1 MKTVGNVIQ
10 EELGKDIVSD
20 ELAAKITEMFDNT
33 VNEQVN
39 LRVEMAVDNELQ
51 KMDEAHAEMLENL
64 LSKLDADHTS
74 KMKKLVESI
83 DEDFAKKLSN
93 VAKKYDRELNESAT
107 EYSNKLNKQ
116 VSDFLEMYLDKT
128 FPQDMLKEAVENTRA
143 VRALAKIRDLVGLD
157 VTYVDNTV
165 KEAIKEAHDTIDGL
179 KKDASDKDATIA
191 QLKEQVEAQKAQLV
205 LEQKTAGL
213 VAEKREFIMGKFAGR
228 TADEI
233 EQNFDYV
240 LEMYNKNERDR
251 REAMRTGSLTES
263 RTLNQ
268 KVDRTP
274 RASKPVITEN
284 VEDQSIVSESSDVNM
299 CLEGLS
305 DVM

>member
-20 ELAAKITEMFDNT
+20 DLATKITEMFDKT
-33 VNEQVN
+33 VKEQVD

-51 KMDEAHAEMLENL
+51 KMDEEHAAMLENL
-64 LSKLDADHTS
+64 LSKLDVDHTS
-74 KMKKLVESI
+74 KMKQLVEKL
-83 DEDFAKKLSN
+83 DENFAAKLSN
-93 VAKKYDRELNESAT
+93 VAKKYDRELNESAS
-107 EYSNKLNKQ
+107 EYSTKLNKQ

-143 VRALAKIRDLVGLD
+143 VQALAKIRDLVGID

-179 KKDASDKDATIA
+179 KKEASDKDATIA
-191 QLKEQVEAQKAQLV
+191 KLEEQVETQKAQLV

-251 REAMRTGSLTES
+251 REVMRNGSLTES

-274 RASKPVITEN
+274 RASAQPITEN
-284 VEDQSIVSESSDVNM
+284 VEDRSIVSESSDVNM
-299 CLEGLS
+299 CLEELS
-305 DVM
+305 DII

>member
-20 ELAAKITEMFDNT
+20 ELATKITEMFDSA
-33 VNEQVN
+33 VKEQVD

-51 KMDEAHAEMLENL
+51 KMDEEHAAMLENL
-64 LSKLDADHTS
+64 LSKLDVDHTS
-74 KMKKLVESI
+74 KMKQLVEKL
-83 DEDFAKKLSN
+83 DENFAAKLSN
-93 VAKKYDRELNESAT
+93 VAKKYDRELNESAS
-107 EYSNKLNKQ
+107 EYSTKLNKQ

-143 VRALAKIRDLVGLD
+143 VQALAKIRDLVGID

-179 KKDASDKDATIA
+179 KKEASDKDATIA
-191 QLKEQVEAQKAQLV
+191 KLEEQVETQKAQLV

-251 REAMRTGSLTES
+251 REVMRNGSLTES

-274 RASKPVITEN
+274 RASAQPITEN
-284 VEDQSIVSESSDVNM
+284 VEDRSIVSESSDVNM
-299 CLEGLS
+299 CLEELS
-305 DVM
+305 DII